1 MKYIEFYYRHPD
13 VLFTDFTFTHTETR
27 QRWAINL
34 ITGINAEK
42 MGFILGAYIIERTEE
57 NNDGE
62 TLANTEEAFEFY
74 SQNIDFS
81 KCYLVLT
88 D

>member
-34 ITGINAEK
+34 ITGIDAEK

-62 TLANTEEAFEFY
+62 TILKKRLNSTVRTL
-74 SQNIDFS
+74 I
-81 KCYLVLT
+81 LVNAIQC
-88 D
+88 